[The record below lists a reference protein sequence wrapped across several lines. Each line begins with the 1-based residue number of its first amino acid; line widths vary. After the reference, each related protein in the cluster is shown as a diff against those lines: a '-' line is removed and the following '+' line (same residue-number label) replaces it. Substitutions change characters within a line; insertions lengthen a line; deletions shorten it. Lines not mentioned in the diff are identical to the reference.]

1 MITTFYPI
9 FRLVQPLINSVFR
22 EYWYLRL
29 KTNETVLNN
38 VTSDVFYKLSQN
50 VKMSPSKVIFGD
62 KAYIAVDKSAFKAFV
77 KQDDT
82 PDLKYIADRRDCNA
96 FVDVFKGHVRELGN
110 FLVGDCWGYCDW
122 VDGYHAFIIF
132 YSEQKWY
139 ALEPQNRN
147 IYPIESVKEITFLK
161 F

>member
-29 KTNETVLNN
+29 KTDMNVSNDIGNAEFQTLKASVKVNLN
-38 VTSDVFYKLSQN
+38 DIK
-50 VKMSPSKVIFGD
+50 FGD
-62 KAYIAVDKSAFKAFV
+62 KSYIAVDKSAFKAFV
-77 KQDDT
+77 AQDDT
-82 PDLKYIADRRDCNA
+82 PDLKYIANRRDCNA
-96 FVDVFKGHVRELGN
+96 FTDVLKGKIRAVGN
-110 FLVGDCWGYCDW
+110 FLVGDCWGYCSW
-122 VDGYHAFIIF
+122 VDGHHAFLIF

-139 ALEPQNRN
+139 ALEPQNRTV
-147 IYPIESVKEITFLK
+147 YPIESVNEITFLK